1 MEDEGRQRTTKY
13 ISCVFAEESDLSR
26 QYEREKARN
35 ELLTTVSLASVQEES
50 LLPEGEDAFLSELDS
65 DEEGGGGGRKR
76 KGRRAPRD
84 ARSFSNG
91 GLRTQPHH
99 STPNKGRGAWGG
111 GGRVCALS
119 LALGCFSPAD
129 TEGGLGAV
137 PAGACRCHTRHLTLG
152 SGEPRV
158 VCLQAAAKSPPL
170 HPCFVMF
177 QLLKGWNFLNFLYP
191 LPSNN
196 RKTFLRHLDAAAA
209 DSRIAHRGWGGYTGR
224 GSLQAHHPHLKLTTW
239 ASLA

>member
-65 DEEGGGGGRKR
+65 DEEGGGGSRKR

-99 STPNKGRGAWGG
+99 STPSKGRGARGG
-111 GGRVCALS
+111 GGQGCTLS
-119 LALGCFSPAD
+119 VWLWGRSVQRTPQ
-129 TEGGLGAV
+129 GGLGAV
-137 PAGACRCHTRHLTLG
+137 PTRDLLVSRASLNLTLRRALCG
-152 SGEPRV
+152 LSPASCQVSSHLPLFCYILTIKGMEFPKLPLSISSNSLCNPSG
-158 VCLQAAAKSPPL
+158 
-170 HPCFVMF
+170 F
-177 QLLKGWNFLNFLYP
+177 
-191 LPSNN
+191 
-196 RKTFLRHLDAAAA
+196 
-209 DSRIAHRGWGGYTGR
+209 
-224 GSLQAHHPHLKLTTW
+224 
-239 ASLA
+239 

>member
-65 DEEGGGGGRKR
+65 DEEGGGGRKR

-84 ARSFSNG
+84 SRSFSNG

-99 STPNKGRGAWGG
+99 STPSKGRGARGRGG
-111 GGRVCALS
+111 QWCSGQGWAGVLRAGVHILS
-119 LALGCFSPAD
+119 LALGPFSPAD
-129 TEGGLGAV
+129 TQGWPGCCAN
-137 PAGACRCHTRHLTLG
+137 
-152 SGEPRV
+152 
-158 VCLQAAAKSPPL
+158 
-170 HPCFVMF
+170 
-177 QLLKGWNFLNFLYP
+177 KGP
-191 LPSNN
+191 VGV
-196 RKTFLRHLDAAAA
+196 TC
-209 DSRIAHRGWGGYTGR
+209 IT
-224 GSLQAHHPHLKLTTW
+224 
-239 ASLA
+239 